1 MIYKIYNES
10 SKTNTMSEED
20 KFYSSL
26 MEFSESMHQI
36 STSVLIEGYECRLFL
51 EENWLN
57 ESTAINE
64 GVGEFLG
71 NIIKK
76 IKAAISKAIQFIK
89 DKITAIKNSIFKK
102 KIDKADPKKIE
113 EQKSIT
119 IYEFDI
125 KAAQST
131 FDNLIKSDP
140 TSKFTNSDQEKN
152 FIDYER
158 SRSNFTPVE
167 DSKAGTSNVGGYV
180 KSKTIQPTKNGIKA
194 EWEKL
199 SAEYTKFMNTIQVLG
214 DKIGGELDEKVQDA
228 LSSGNN
234 SNEIGNVTLFVSA
247 LTDLVSIYT
256 QNVSKVIEHNR
267 KALERCVDAASGN
280 TGKQE
285 EKK

>member
-20 KFYSSL
+20 KFYNSL
-26 MEFSESMHQI
+26 MEFSDSMHQI

-102 KIDKADPKKIE
+102 KIDQADPKKIE

-131 FDNLIKSDP
+131 FDKLIKSDP

-158 SRSNFTPVE
+158 SRSNFTPVG
-167 DSKAGTSNVGGYV
+167 DDKPGTSNVDGYV

-199 SAEYTKFMNTIQVLG
+199 SAEYTKFMDTIKVLG
-214 DKIGGELDEKVQDA
+214 DRVGGELDEKVQDA
-228 LSSGNN
+228 LSSGDN

-267 KALERCVDAASGN
+267 KVLEHCVDAASGN

>member
-10 SKTNTMSEED
+10 SKINTMSEED
-20 KFYSSL
+20 KFYNSL
-26 MEFSESMHQI
+26 MEFSDSMHQI

-57 ESTAINE
+57 ESTVINE

-102 KIDKADPKKIE
+102 KIDQADPKKIE

-131 FDNLIKSDP
+131 FDKLIKSDP

-167 DSKAGTSNVGGYV
+167 DGKAGTSNVDGYV

-199 SAEYTKFMNTIQVLG
+199 SAEYTKFMNTIKVLG
-214 DKIGGELDEKVQDA
+214 DRVGGELDEKVQDA

-247 LTDLVSIYT
+247 LTELVSTYT